1 MSQTID
7 PGASSGLDRAAL
19 ERELIDEMTSWS
31 TRERG
36 PAFKNWHRNALS
48 LVHLNVITALEDEGA
63 MSMRRLAEA
72 LDVAD
77 ASATGIV
84 DRMEKRGLVE
94 RRHDTGDRRVVLVDL
109 TAEGRSVFSR
119 MVEHRR
125 AGLIRI
131 LSELADDEVAAL
143 IKGMRAVHAARD
155 RMFERGGDPQAGPF
169 GPPGGPT
176 VQGPPSGA

>member
-1 MSQTID
+1 MTRTFHAGES
-7 PGASSGLDRAAL
+7 PGLDRAAI

-48 LVHLNVITALEDEGA
+48 LVHLNVITALEAEGA

-94 RRHDTGDRRVVLVDL
+94 RRHDTEDRRVVLVDL
-109 TAEGRSVFSR
+109 TDEGRAVFSR
-119 MVEHRR
+119 MIEHRR
-125 AGLIRI
+125 AGLVRI
-131 LSELADDEVAAL
+131 LGELADDEVAAL
-143 IKGMRAVHAARD
+143 LKGMRAIHAARG
-155 RMFERGGDPQAGPF
+155 RMFEQGGDPQAGPF
-169 GPPGGPT
+169 GPPGRQPSAPGP
-176 VQGPPSGA
+176 GR

>member
-1 MSQTID
+1 MARTFGA
-7 PGASSGLDRAAL
+7 GASPGLDRRAL

-36 PAFKNWHRNALS
+36 PAFKNWHRHSIS
-48 LVHLNVITALEDEGA
+48 LVHLNVITELEGEGP
-63 MSMRRLAEA
+63 MPMRRLAEA

-94 RRHDTGDRRVVLVDL
+94 RRHDTVDRRVVMVDL
-109 TAEGRSVFSR
+109 TDEGRAVFSR

-125 AGLIRI
+125 EGLIRI
-131 LSELADDEVAAL
+131 LAELADDEVAAL
-143 IKGMRAVHAARD
+143 FKGMRAIHAARG
-155 RMFERGGDPQAGPF
+155 RMFELGGDPQAGPL
-169 GPPGGPT
+169 GPPGRPPAAPGP
-176 VQGPPSGA
+176 SR

>member
-1 MSQTID
+1 MARTFD
-7 PGASSGLDRAAL
+7 PGESPGLDRAAL
-19 ERELIDEMTSWS
+19 EHELIEEMTSWS

-36 PAFKNWHRNALS
+36 PAFKNWHRNSLS
-48 LVHLNVITALEDEGA
+48 LVHLNVVTALETEGA

-109 TAEGRSVFSR
+109 TDEGRAVFSR

-125 AGLIRI
+125 EGLIRI
-131 LSELADDEVAAL
+131 LAELADDEVAAL
-143 IKGMRAVHAARD
+143 LKGMRAIHAARG
-155 RMFERGGDPQAGPF
+155 RMFEQGGDPQAPPF
-169 GPPGGPT
+169 GPLGRPPMAPGAGR
-176 VQGPPSGA
+176 